1 MQALVTDDKIV
12 FGLLLA
18 ILGLIYYTSSSKNK
32 NLRLFYNYI
41 PALLLCYLIP
51 ALFNTFGFI
60 DGNKSGL
67 YGMAKNYLLPG
78 SLILMTMSID
88 MKAVLGLGRKALI
101 MFATATF
108 GVVIGGPIAV
118 LIVSQFSPEALVG
131 AGENEVWRGLATI
144 AGSWIG
150 GGANQSAMLELY
162 QYNTERYSAMV
173 GIDIIVYSS
182 WMAVLLY
189 GAARHRVIDKF
200 LNKNQGSVSEID
212 LLLDKTN
219 KIKFEFPQMN
229 NLMVVLGLC
238 FGLVGLSHFLG
249 QVIVEVIDPNGE
261 LSNAGNVLGSNFFWL
276 IVLST
281 TFGLL
286 LSFTRAKKLEK
297 YGTMNIGS
305 LFIYV
310 LVATIGMKMDISTT
324 FDNPSILFIALIW
337 IVIHGG
343 LLFLVAKLIKADF
356 FYVAVG
362 SMANIGGA
370 ASAPVVAAAFNP
382 QLASVGV
389 LLAVLGYAVGTY
401 GAIACAEVMRMIIG
415 AS

>member
-1 MQALVTDDKIV
+1 MQPLLTDDKIV

-18 ILGLIYYTSSSKNK
+18 ILGLIYFTSSSKNK
-32 NLRLFYNYI
+32 YLQLFYNYI

-51 ALFNTFGFI
+51 ALFNTFGII

-88 MKAVLGLGRKALI
+88 MKAIIGLGRKALI
-101 MFATATF
+101 MFATATV

-118 LIVSQFSPEALVG
+118 LIVSQISPEALIGV
-131 AGENEVWRGLATI
+131 GENEVWRGLATI

-162 QYNTERYSAMV
+162 QYNTEKYSAMV

-182 WMAVLLY
+182 WMAILLY
-189 GAARHRVIDKF
+189 GAARHKLVDKF
-200 LNKNQGSVSEID
+200 LNKNKVGGSEIE
-212 LLLDKTN
+212 LLLEKTN
-219 KIKFEFPQMN
+219 KMKFEFPQMN
-229 NLMVVLGLC
+229 NLMVILGLC

-249 QVIVEVIDPNGE
+249 QIITNAIDPDGL
-261 LSNAGNVLGSNFFWL
+261 LSSSGNVLGSNFFWL

-281 TFGLL
+281 TFGLI
-286 LSFTRAKKLEK
+286 LSFTRAKKLER

-324 FDNPSILFIALIW
+324 FDNPSVLFIALIW
-337 IVIHGG
+337 IFIHGG
-343 LLFLVAKLIKADF
+343 LLFLVAKIIKADF

-401 GAIACAEVMRMIIG
+401 GAIACAELMRLAMG
-415 AS
+415 GG